1 MKPRIKQMFKSFFLG
16 AYATIADY
24 VIFTIL
30 NYFVLVSFRIKSFHF
45 GPFNYEVTDGG
56 LCTFLSMAISYIVG
70 QVINYFV
77 QRKFAFNANEFTNP
91 RRFVQYIISTLI
103 VYMIILYIPGLI
115 GAPINRMFGFAIGS
129 LISKS
134 IATFVGFLIQYPINK
149 YLIFKKNSK

>member
-1 MKPRIKQMFKSFFLG
+1 MKAKIKQMTKSFFLG
-16 AYATIADY
+16 TYATIADY
-24 VIFTIL
+24 IIFSIF
-30 NYFVLVSFRIKSFHF
+30 NYYLLLSLKIVPFHF
-45 GPFNYEVTDGG
+45 GPFNYEATDGG
-56 LCTFLSMAISYIVG
+56 LCTFLSMAISYIIG
-70 QVINYFV
+70 QVVNYFV
-77 QRKFAFNANEFTNP
+77 QRKFAFNAKGFTNP

-103 VYMIILYIPGLI
+103 VYMIILYIRGLI